1 MTCAII
7 VTGHSNP
14 LGMTGIDPA
23 CYLSLLV
30 LFEQFL
36 CLLNL
41 LLCLVLYFCGIF
53 IDICDVFM
61 CGKLHL
67 VKLLFTNLTNTGFPH
82 RIRHQ
87 FWINAK

>member
-23 CYLSLLV
+23 CYPSLLV

-53 IDICDVFM
+53 IDICDVQTIRNH
-61 CGKLHL
+61 GKQECCSSRKLN
-67 VKLLFTNLTNTGFPH
+67 KLLD
-82 RIRHQ
+82 R
-87 FWINAK
+87 